1 MSDLFTKIG
10 PEMVPAI
17 PRPESILG
25 RHVSPKATAP
35 PRRIQDA
42 FPIPPVDGIH
52 GWVMDA
58 AWHCRKAGMTA
69 SEAVAKIRSF
79 EGSLRRPFQHHEAEE
94 AVEKVYSTKIEK
106 GAKIDRIPELP
117 PWNAR
122 ETARIHQTLGLTTGD
137 LVAESPEDDPAGIHP
152 RGIITM
158 LFPDPDGLICI
169 GKSMSI
175 FSTDPLAAHR
185 HLRSSQFIVP
195 AYMLATWGKTQAGK
209 ESQHTKEN
217 TGPRRFIVLD
227 FDSPPP
233 EQHPSIIHHLAKF
246 RPLVMA
252 LKSGGK
258 SLHAWFPTTTSVE
271 DDRLFWRLG
280 ISLGADPALFRN
292 PSQFVRIPNGTRN
305 TRAKQEV
312 VYFNP
317 AASQ

>member
-1 MSDLFTKIG
+1 MSDPSTQSG

-25 RHVSPKATAP
+25 RHGSTNATSS
-35 PRRIQDA
+35 PRRIQDP
-42 FPIPPVDGIH
+42 FPEPPVDGIR
-52 GWVMDA
+52 GWIMDA
-58 AWHCRKAGMTA
+58 AWHCRKAGMNA
-69 SEAVAKIRSF
+69 GEAVAKIRSL
-79 EGSLRRPFQHHEAEE
+79 EGSLRRRLQHHEAEE
-94 AVEKVYSTKIEK
+94 AVEKVFSTKIEK
-106 GAKIDRIPELP
+106 GAKIERIPELP
-117 PWNAR
+117 PWNAK
-122 ETARIHQTLGLTTGD
+122 ETARIHQTLGLTAGD

-158 LFPDPDGLICI
+158 LFPDPAGLICI
-169 GKSMSI
+169 GKSMSS

-195 AYMLATWGKTQAGK
+195 AYMLAKWGKTQAGK

-217 TGPRRFIVLD
+217 TGPRRFIVFD

-252 LKSGGK
+252 LKSGGR

-292 PSQFVRIPNGTRN
+292 PSQFVRLPNGTREN
-305 TRAKQEV
+305 GRPQEV
-312 VYFNP
+312 VYLNP